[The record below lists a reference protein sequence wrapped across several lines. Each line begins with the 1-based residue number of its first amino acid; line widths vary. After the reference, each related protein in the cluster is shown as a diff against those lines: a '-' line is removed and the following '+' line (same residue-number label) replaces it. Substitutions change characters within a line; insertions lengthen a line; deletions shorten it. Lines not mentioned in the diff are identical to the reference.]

1 MAGKTFTTVPPGKPL
16 CKVSGVKNSNRWALL
31 GEEKGLRAVK
41 LKADARTDN
50 EYRRKKNKSKKK
62 DRTQD
67 PTSEAQPFHSNLNSP
82 ILFPF

>member
-1 MAGKTFTTVPPGKPL
+1 
-16 CKVSGVKNSNRWALL
+16 
-31 GEEKGLRAVK
+31 VK

-62 DRTQD
+62 DRAQD
-67 PTSEAQPFHSNLNSP
+67 PTSEAQPFYSNLNSP